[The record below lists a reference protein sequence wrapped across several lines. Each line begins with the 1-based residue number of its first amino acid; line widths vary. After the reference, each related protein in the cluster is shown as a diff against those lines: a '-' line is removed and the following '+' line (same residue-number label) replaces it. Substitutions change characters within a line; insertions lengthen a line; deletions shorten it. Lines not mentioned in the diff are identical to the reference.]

1 MTELN
6 KPIVSLNL
14 LKTQLKDALLL
25 DFDDFALEQNN
36 TGEYSSEFL
45 GVHLQS
51 AFQPIYDIAS
61 GDLFGHEALLRPFLG
76 KIQETTP
83 EFAFSYAEAS
93 GKLVKLDRVSR
104 TLHVLNYNQIFQEKG
119 LLFLNVHP
127 NLLIS
132 VTEHG
137 KVFERILHAHS
148 VPTERVV
155 IEIRDFSTPEQ
166 HENLVTY
173 EKQLAAAIENY
184 HERGYKIAIDNFGNQ
199 HSLIS
204 RLWKLKPDFIKFDRT
219 IIQQA
224 ATNSRLENAFH
235 GLSQLIKGLG
245 AQAIVSGIETQE
257 QLNIATAAGVHLLQ
271 GFIFSKPVS
280 AKNLQSSEV
289 LKRQFNSPNP

>member
-1 MTELN
+1 MTESI
-6 KPIVSLNL
+6 KTKVSLDL
-14 LKTQLKDALLL
+14 LKNQLKEALLL
-25 DFDDFALEQNN
+25 DFEDFSLEKNE
-36 TGEYSSEFL
+36 TGEYSSDFL
-45 GVHLQS
+45 GVHFES

-76 KIQETTP
+76 KIQEATP
-83 EFAFSYAEAS
+83 DFAFKYAEAS
-93 GKLVKLDRVSR
+93 NKLVKLDRVSR

-132 VTEHG
+132 VSEHG
-137 KVFERILHAHS
+137 KVFERILHANS

-155 IEIRDFSTPEQ
+155 IELRDYSIPEN
-166 HENLVTY
+166 HENLITY

-204 RLWKLKPDFIKFDRT
+204 RLWQLKPDFIKFDRT
-219 IIQQA
+219 VIQEA
-224 ATNSRLENAFH
+224 VNNHRLETALY
-235 GLSQLIKGLG
+235 GLSNLIKSLG
-245 AQAIVSGIETQE
+245 AQPIITGIETQE

-280 AKNLQSSEV
+280 AKKLQTSGV
-289 LKRQFNSPNP
+289 LHRASNAG